1 MVDPRASPAHRLP
14 MQVVAVAVAARRIRL
29 PLRREVRAEM
39 VVVALVVLQAE
50 PLAHQE
56 MARAAPMVS
65 AAAVAPADTA
75 FRADRAMEVLV
86 APESSLFATWC
97 RRRQH
102 PIFLQRMT
110 RAHSTLTTSPLH
122 AR

>member
-1 MVDPRASPAHRLP
+1 MVDLRASPEHHLP
-14 MQVVAVAVAARRIRL
+14 MQVVAVAVAARRTRL
-29 PLRREVRAEM
+29 PLRREVRVEM

-50 PLAHQE
+50 PLAHQK

-86 APESSLFATWC
+86 APESSWFAISC
-97 RRRQH
+97 QRRRRLICRAS
-102 PIFLQRMT
+102 PT